1 MGLIYAELELINGA
15 ESTLARQNKF
25 DRDEVKRTVVRMLV
39 DTGAEFLSINE
50 NIQEILQLP
59 VVGTKRVELA
69 DGSISIFDIVA
80 PIELKFYN
88 RQTFCEAIVLPGST
102 EPLLGAIPM
111 EGMDV
116 IVHPYRRE
124 LIPHPDHPIAQLKL
138 K

>member
-1 MGLIYAELELINGA
+1 MGLIYAELELINGT

-25 DRDEVKRTVVRMLV
+25 DKDEVKRTFVTMLV
-39 DTGAEFLSINE
+39 DTGSAFLSINE

-69 DGSISIFDIVA
+69 DGTISTFDMVA
-80 PIELKFYN
+80 PIELKFCN
-88 RQTFCEAIVLPGST
+88 RQTFCEAIVLPGNT